1 MSQTSIVTPVVENHV
16 DFILLAQ
23 FDIDKGSVIKH
34 QYPKPTGVDEQ
45 LLAELMLPDGAHKR
59 DDDWTVFFLNR
70 SDADGESTNANK
82 KKRRP
87 TRPAEPVA
95 PPPAPSPVIVAFIY
109 QYSANTEEQGWVMLS
124 PDLMNITLN
133 PTNIVVESP
142 DKMHKF
148 KIEHHD
154 ALEYTQLEPL
164 FSCVLIDAVTALGI
178 RFISPGEEGIFQGK
192 VDSMLRSGAQP
203 ITPNILKGSFLG
215 KLSSILWAGSLSPT
229 PEKNPEGSFLEK
241 GDSIL
246 RLDSLPP
253 TPEKIPEGIFL
264 GKVDSILR
272 AGPQPPEIITTLAGA
287 VSPTLQESESSSS
300 SLGSNNSSSS
310 LPSSPNPGSSSNLG
324 TVASST
330 ATASSSSNTKT
341 PFLYCLNFLNNQ
353 KDDTVRRGAVVRAL
367 AVCTR
372 HNYIHIYKPF
382 ILLALQR
389 YYAHPSEEVLADLFQ
404 SLNEM
409 DTEKMPT
416 INYNKKLI
424 LRATTDRSKHT
435 FTTSIQYMGTRM
447 NVQLPLA
454 GFPDEVGDYSVISL
468 VQKFGPAV
476 MMIYNAILSEK
487 RVLFLGFSC
496 SAGEVCNYVLAA
508 CCMVCPPL
516 TGLIGRV
523 FPYTNLCY
531 LDFLTV
537 PGYITG
543 VTNPMFEEH
552 PEWWDLLCNI
562 STGKVTLNPALVV
575 DVPEKYERSDNELMS
590 EVTYSVSSH
599 YGEEKVRS
607 LFQDYTQHLVDM
619 AFDEE
624 EFATDEE
631 RQMEFEINK
640 VRLDSWKRTG
650 TYQNHIQ
657 NRELRNKMSAIRDP
671 MVPRYIRKLR
681 KKKSL
686 PESEVLTMY
695 QTFLQAIKT
704 EDQLLEF
711 LSYLPE
717 ANGGLYPIAVSLFH
731 SSEPVRRAT
740 VELLNRLQGMSHGS
754 SLLSSLNP
762 FLFLAYDR
770 NTKLFNGT
778 SSVEVK

>member
-1 MSQTSIVTPVVENHV
+1 MSQTSLSQSQTNLPSLAALQGSQGQSVVIAGPALPAVKENHV
-16 DFILLAQ
+16 DFVLLAQ
-23 FDIDKGSVIKH
+23 FDIDKGSVIKM

-70 SDADGESTNANK
+70 SDPSASNPARK
-82 KKRRP
+82 QRRRP
-87 TRPAEPVA
+87 TRAAEPSASVA
-95 PPPAPSPVIVAFIY
+95 PSTPATVIGALIY
-109 QYSANTEEQGWVMLS
+109 QFSATTEEEGWVMLS

-133 PTNIVVESP
+133 PTHITVLSQ
-142 DKMHKF
+142 DKVHSF
-148 KIEHHD
+148 KIEHHE

-164 FSCVLIDAVTALGI
+164 FSCVLIDPVTALGI
-178 RFISPGEEGIFQGK
+178 RFVS
-192 VDSMLRSGAQP
+192 
-203 ITPNILKGSFLG
+203 
-215 KLSSILWAGSLSPT
+215 AG
-229 PEKNPEGSFLEK
+229 
-241 GDSIL
+241 D
-246 RLDSLPP
+246 
-253 TPEKIPEGIFL
+253 EGIFL

-272 AGPQPPEIITTLAGA
+272 AGPQGSTIPVIESTDSTKTTDID
-287 VSPTLQESESSSS
+287 PTTTSNTNNANN
-300 SLGSNNSSSS
+300 SNNS
-310 LPSSPNPGSSSNLG
+310 NNNNNA
-324 TVASST
+324 V
-330 ATASSSSNTKT
+330 NKT
-341 PFLYCLNFLNNQ
+341 PFLYCLNFLNNH
-353 KDDTVRRGAVVRAL
+353 KDDSVRRGAVVRAL

-389 YYAHPSEEVLADLFQ
+389 YYAQPSEEVLADLYQ

-409 DTEKMPT
+409 DTDKMP
-416 INYNKKLI
+416 ILNYNQKLI
-424 LRATTDRSKHT
+424 LRATTDRSKHF
-435 FTTSIQYMGTRM
+435 FTTAVQYIGTKM

-487 RVLFLGFSC
+487 RVLFLGFGC

-508 CCMVCPPL
+508 SSMMCPPL

-537 PGYITG
+537 PGYLTG

-562 STGKVTLNPALVV
+562 STGKVTLNPNLVT
-575 DVPEKYERSDNELMS
+575 DVPEKYERSDVELMS

-599 YGEEKVRS
+599 YGEDKVRS

-619 AFDEE
+619 AFEEE
-624 EFATDEE
+624 EFASEE
-631 RQMEFEINK
+631 EKTMEYDINK
-640 VRLDSWKRTG
+640 ARLDSWKKTG
-650 TYQNHIQ
+650 TFQNQIY
-657 NRELRNKMSAIRDP
+657 NRELRQRMSTIRDP

-686 PESEVLTMY
+686 PESEVLAMY
-695 QTFLQAIKT
+695 KSFLAAIKT
-704 EDQLLEF
+704 DDQLLEF
-711 LSYLPE
+711 ISYLPE

-731 SSEPVRRAT
+731 SSEAVRRAT
-740 VELLNRLQGMSHGS
+740 VEMLNRLQGMSAGS
-754 SLLSSLNP
+754 SLMSSLNP
-762 FLFLAYDR
+762 FLSLAYDR
-770 NTKLFNGT
+770 NTKLFN
-778 SSVEVK
+778 SVEVK